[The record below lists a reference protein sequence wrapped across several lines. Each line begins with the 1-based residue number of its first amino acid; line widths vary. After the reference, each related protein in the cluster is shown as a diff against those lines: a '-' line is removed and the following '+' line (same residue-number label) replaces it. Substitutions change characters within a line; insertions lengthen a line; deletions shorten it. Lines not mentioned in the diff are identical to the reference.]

1 MSALWSRA
9 NWQPQ
14 SRGSR
19 ALLGY
24 WKHCSNTQ
32 QPPPPHC
39 ITISD
44 NVVITFEI
52 LCGRYVPSFFDYS
65 LSRTQRTRPGRGTN
79 RSIPLEYS
87 DPPALMCVLSA
98 FIADKNPKFSTFH
111 LGEKV
116 KSTTSFP
123 PENFGLLSR
132 RILTIGTSL
141 NSPCRFSYS
150 LLLRSRDRLHRFS
163 NTDLNFHFRPF
174 FIFII
179 KRNTYL
185 FLYIAIIDRLSISR
199 EGSNLEFSIFT
210 FGERNAVW
218 KIYEIA
224 SRPEMKVLD
233 VDKWGTVRANPIY
246 VFLIYVQ
253 PSVTIHRPIKLHQ
266 NLIESISFLQYRIR
280 VFPRDISFFPWLLF
294 LSILSLSIEIVTRL
308 DFDRKRIRRKI
319 RSELKS

>member
-163 NTDLNFHFRPF
+163 NTDLNFHRSFP
-174 FIFII
+174 
-179 KRNTYL
+179 
-185 FLYIAIIDRLSISR
+185 
-199 EGSNLEFSIFT
+199 SIFH
-210 FGERNAVW
+210 F
-218 KIYEIA
+218 Y
-224 SRPEMKVLD
+224 
-233 VDKWGTVRANPIY
+233 Y
-246 VFLIYVQ
+246 
-253 PSVTIHRPIKLHQ
+253 
-266 NLIESISFLQYRIR
+266 
-280 VFPRDISFFPWLLF
+280 
-294 LSILSLSIEIVTRL
+294 
-308 DFDRKRIRRKI
+308 
-319 RSELKS
+319 

>member
-174 FIFII
+174 FTFELSETRIFS
-179 KRNTYL
+179 Y
-185 FLYIAIIDRLSISR
+185 ISR
-199 EGSNLEFSIFT
+199 SSIDYQSRGREAISSF
-210 FGERNAVW
+210 R
-218 KIYEIA
+218 YLHSA
-224 SRPEMKVLD
+224 SRMPYGKFTRSHPAP
-233 VDKWGTVRANPIY
+233 KWK
-246 VFLIYVQ
+246 F
-253 PSVTIHRPIKLHQ
+253 
-266 NLIESISFLQYRIR
+266 
-280 VFPRDISFFPWLLF
+280 
-294 LSILSLSIEIVTRL
+294 
-308 DFDRKRIRRKI
+308 
-319 RSELKS
+319 